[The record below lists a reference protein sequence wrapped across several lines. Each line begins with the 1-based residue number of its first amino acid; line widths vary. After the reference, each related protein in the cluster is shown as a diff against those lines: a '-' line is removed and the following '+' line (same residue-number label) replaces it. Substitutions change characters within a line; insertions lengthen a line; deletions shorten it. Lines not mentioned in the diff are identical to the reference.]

1 MCSELGTGVPMQLAD
16 SIKRGKGVIMKQDV
30 ICAGAGRTMICG
42 PARVNS
48 LTARVKEAVRR

>member
-1 MCSELGTGVPMQLAD
+1 MQLAD